1 MSLREDVNK
10 IYLSSLDKLNP
21 SHIVTKTI
29 YESGILEK
37 DFERVFPIAFGKA
50 ALTMMDG
57 FCNVALNHSNVNIY
71 QKPIVIKDRFIISV
85 KIKGSPKCSI

>member
-21 SHIVTKTI
+21 SHIVEKTI
-29 YESGILEK
+29 SESGILEE
-37 DFERVFPIAFGKA
+37 DFERIFPIAFGKA

-57 FCNVALNHSNVNIY
+57 LCNVLYNHSNINIY
-71 QKPIVIKDRFIISV
+71 QKPIVVTSKSQNNIRNSQ
-85 KIKGSPKCSI
+85 KIRW